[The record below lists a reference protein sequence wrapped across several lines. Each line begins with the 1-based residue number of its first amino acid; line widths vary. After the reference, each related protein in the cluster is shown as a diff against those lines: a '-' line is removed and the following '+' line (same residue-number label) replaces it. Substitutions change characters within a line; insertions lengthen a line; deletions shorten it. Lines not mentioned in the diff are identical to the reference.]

1 MLTAVTMLL
10 ITGVLTPLN
19 AARET
24 GISTGW
30 RDTSYEPAP
39 PQHSNVLRSDE
50 GFLDTLARDTWAYLH
65 SEQATAH
72 HLPYSWWSASLPGGD
87 YANPA
92 EIGLYALSSLA
103 AYDLARPWS
112 PSWSATEA
120 ELHAILDQLRAWQ
133 TGSQAYQPHGPN
145 AYQNSVFH
153 QWYWISW
160 DPPVVGA
167 NVGLNQLVPSVDNAW
182 LAASLI
188 TIREY
193 ARAHGHSA
201 LAAKC
206 AAILAGM
213 DFTLWYHPDTH
224 RFSWGDVQNPQG
236 GGQAD
241 FYSNENRIIN
251 FVARALGQLSAAEFR
266 QSLDTLAGPGGSYS
280 GIVVEKMAWDGSYFI
295 YAAPALFM
303 REMQTTYGRTTI
315 TPATQAQI
323 AYAADQGYLVWGLSD
338 CFDVDDGG
346 YVQQGAPPVPS
357 GVNPETRPGLV
368 TPHASGLALTTP
380 LAADALANLQAI
392 AALFPCA
399 YDPPYGFRDSVMAN
413 PAAPNYGQCSDR
425 FSALAQAWILLA
437 IVNQENDFIGR
448 TFYRDPGVVRAHV
461 EMYGGSV
468 YLPLVVC
475 AE

>member
-1 MLTAVTMLL
+1 MIRWPRLFLAL
-10 ITGVLTPLN
+10 VLCGLV
-19 AARET
+19 
-24 GISTGW
+24 G
-30 RDTSYEPAP
+30 YLPAGSVSLANP
-39 PQHSNVLRSDE
+39 AE
-50 GFLDTLARDTWAYLH
+50 GFLDALARNTWAYLH
-65 SEQATAH
+65 SDHATVH

-92 EIGLYALSSLA
+92 EIGLYALSWLA
-103 AYDLARPWS
+103 AYDLGRPWN
-112 PSWSATEA
+112 PSWPATEA

-145 AYQNSVFH
+145 AYQNSVFY

-160 DPPVVGA
+160 NPPVVGA
-167 NVGLNQLVPSVDNAW
+167 DAGLNQLVPSVDNAW

-193 ARAHGHSA
+193 ASAHGHSA

-206 AAILAGM
+206 TAILADM

-236 GGQAD
+236 GAQAD
-241 FYSNENRIIN
+241 YYSNENRIIN
-251 FVARALGQLSAAEFR
+251 FVARAMGQLSAAEFR
-266 QSLDTLAGPGGSYS
+266 QSLDALEGPTGSYG
-280 GIVVEKMAWDGSYFI
+280 GIVVEKMAYDGSYFT

-303 REMQTTYGRTTI
+303 REMNSAYGRTTI
-315 TPATQAQI
+315 TPATQAQT
-323 AYAADQGYLVWGLSD
+323 AYAADQGYPVWGLSD
-338 CFDVDDGG
+338 CFDVGAGG
-346 YVQQGAPPVPS
+346 YVQQGAPPVAMPDP
-357 GVNPETRPGLV
+357 PETRPGLV

-380 LAADALANLQAI
+380 LAGEALANLQAI

-399 YDPPYGFRDSVMAN
+399 YDPLYGFRDSVMAN
-413 PAAPNYGQCSDR
+413 PAAPDYSQCSDR
-425 FSALAQAWILLA
+425 YSALAQEWLFLA
-437 IVNQENDFIGR
+437 LVNHESGFIWR

-461 EMYGGSV
+461 EMYGGV
-468 YLPLVVC
+468 MHLPLIVF